1 MKSIEKQ
8 GFFLYN
14 DDGDCMNL
22 REVFIRKTEYE
33 GTVEIPKEWYIHTG
47 VLDMKDF
54 YLKFSIDKNA
64 NQDDILYLECRGDL
78 ILEDARTLDR
88 VSYPI
93 SVSMEEKIDEESE
106 ICGKFLEKSK
116 NTLDIMAILWENIVL
131 EIPISYTVSDS
142 LEIKENDGWAL
153 VGENSEKEMDPRLA
167 PLRELLDREK
177 E

>member
-1 MKSIEKQ
+1 
-8 GFFLYN
+8 
-14 DDGDCMNL
+14 MNL
-22 REVFIRKTEYE
+22 KEVFIRKTEYE
-33 GTVEIPKEWYIHTG
+33 GPVEIPKEWYTKTG
-47 VLDMKDF
+47 VLDIKNL
-54 YLKFSIDKNA
+54 YLKFSIYQNA
-64 NQDDILYLECRGDL
+64 NQDDIVSLECQGDL

-88 VSYPI
+88 VSYPV

-142 LEIKENDGWAL
+142 LEISENDGWTL

-167 PLRELLDREK
+167 PLRELLDKEK

>member
-1 MKSIEKQ
+1 
-8 GFFLYN
+8 
-14 DDGDCMNL
+14 MNL

-33 GTVEIPKEWYIHTG
+33 GTVEIPKEWYVKTC
-47 VLDMKDF
+47 VLDIQDL
-54 YLKFSIDKNA
+54 YLKFSIYQNA
-64 NQDDILYLECRGDL
+64 NQDDMLSLECQGNL

-93 SVSMEEKIDEESE
+93 SVSMDEKIDEESE

-142 LEIKENDGWAL
+142 LEMEGNDGWAL
-153 VGENSEKEMDPRLA
+153 VGENSEKEVDPRLA

>member
-1 MKSIEKQ
+1 MI
-8 GFFLYN
+8 FLYN
-14 DDGDCMNL
+14 ESGDTMNL
-22 REVFIRKTEYE
+22 SEVFIRDTEYD
-33 GTVEIPKEWYIHTG
+33 GMVNIPKEWYLKTG
-47 VLDMKDF
+47 ILDIPELH
-54 YLKFSIDKNA
+54 LKFSIYKNA
-64 NQDDILYLECRGDL
+64 NQDDMLSLECEGDL

-93 SVSMEEKIDEESE
+93 SVSTEEQIDEESE

-142 LEIKENDGWAL
+142 LEMEGNNGWAL